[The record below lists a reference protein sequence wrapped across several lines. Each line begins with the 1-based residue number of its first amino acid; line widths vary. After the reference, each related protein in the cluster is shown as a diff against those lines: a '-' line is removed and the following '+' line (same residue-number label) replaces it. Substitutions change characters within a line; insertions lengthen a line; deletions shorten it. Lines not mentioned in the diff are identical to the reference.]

1 MLIFPVDREDRPRAP
16 LTPDHPLREE
26 RAEGGEVPRREERPV
41 SAGREDRPYG
51 PLTGDGLGSRPPS
64 QVGDGS
70 GPWTSW
76 PSSRLDFVSFVSFF
90 SHSTSL
96 RLINTPL
103 HL

>member
-1 MLIFPVDREDRPRAP
+1 MLIFPVAREDRPRAP
-16 LTPDHPLREE
+16 LTPDRPLREE
-26 RAEGGEVPRREERPV
+26 RTEGGEVPRREERPA

-96 RLINTPL
+96 RLINAL
-103 HL
+103 WHL